1 MIRDTPIPS
10 ESDSDF
16 VRLLAKHEPEI
27 RAYIRASLPSPHDVA
42 EVMQNVSVVA
52 WRKFSELEN
61 PQRDFARWTCVI
73 ARFEI
78 MKFRRGL
85 ARDRFVLDDDLV
97 EQLCEEGLSESDL
110 RAKRIEQLETCLR
123 KLPRERREFVM
134 EAYAPGASIK
144 EMAEKRGK
152 KPDALYQLL
161 KRIRRELENC
171 VDRQLNQGEAGV

>member
-1 MIRDTPIPS
+1 MTQDTSIPPES
-10 ESDSDF
+10 EGDF

-52 WRKFSELEN
+52 WRKFAELEN
-61 PQRDFARWTCVI
+61 PQTDFARWTCVI

-85 ARDRFVLDDDLV
+85 ARDRFVLDDALV
-97 EQLCEEGLSESDL
+97 EKICEEGEAESEL
-110 RAKRIEQLETCLR
+110 RAKWIDQLEACLLR
-123 KLPRERREFVM
+123 LPRERREFVM

-144 EMAEKRGK
+144 EMAKKRGK

-161 KRIRRELENC
+161 RRIRRELENC
-171 VDRQLNQGEAGV
+171 VDAHIKEGKAGA

>member
-1 MIRDTPIPS
+1 MTQDISIPPAT
-10 ESDSDF
+10 DGDF

-52 WRKFSELEN
+52 WRKFVELEN
-61 PQRDFARWTCVI
+61 PQADFARWTCVI

-85 ARDRFVLDDDLV
+85 ARDRFVLDEALV
-97 EQLCEEGLSESDL
+97 KKLCEEGEAESDL
-110 RAKRIEQLETCLR
+110 RANRIDQLEACLVR
-123 KLPRERREFVM
+123 LPRERREFVM
-134 EAYAPGASIK
+134 EAYAPGTSIK
-144 EMAEKRGK
+144 EIAVKRGK

-161 KRIRRELENC
+161 RRIRRELEVC
-171 VDRQLNQGEAGV
+171 VDAHVKEGKAGE